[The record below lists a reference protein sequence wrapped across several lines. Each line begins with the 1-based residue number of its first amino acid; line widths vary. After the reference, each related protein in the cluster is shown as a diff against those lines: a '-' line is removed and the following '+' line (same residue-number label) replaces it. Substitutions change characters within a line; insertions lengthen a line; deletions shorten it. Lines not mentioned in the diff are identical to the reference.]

1 MLILRGDPKASP
13 PLTLPLLTCGL
24 LTLGSD
30 NRQPVTTTDK
40 MQENRTDWFM
50 FGIAAVLALF
60 GAMMVYSASAMF
72 ALKETESGSQY
83 TYFYKQIAF
92 TLGGLA
98 AMFVVSKVDYHILQK
113 PWVVYS
119 VCGVTVVLLLTVFG
133 FPATNGAQRWIRFSG
148 FSFQPSELAKLAL
161 PIFLAYYLTQ
171 KEEVVGDL
179 KETVLPCLAGVG
191 ILGGLVFLEKDLGTT
206 IVLCAIFSAVYFA
219 AGARLV
225 HIATV
230 AAGMV
235 LIGAGAIFFAPWRV
249 ARLMAFMDPYKYA
262 ADEGYQVVQSLYAI
276 GSGGVFGEGFAK
288 GHQKLFYLPYPYS
301 DFIFSVVGEELGLV
315 GTLAVVV
322 AFGLLL
328 WRGARAA
335 VLAPDRFGNLLAIGI
350 ITGIIVQALFNISVV
365 TSILPAKGIPLPF
378 ISYGGSSVVVALI
391 GVGIL
396 LNISKF
402 ATGREYREEAPRKR
416 VTRRRERMA

>member
-1 MLILRGDPKASP
+1 M
-13 PLTLPLLTCGL
+13 T
-24 LTLGSD
+24 
-30 NRQPVTTTDK
+30 
-40 MQENRTDWFM
+40 QENRTDWFM

-72 ALKETESGSQY
+72 ALRETESSSQY
-83 TYFYKQIAF
+83 TYFYKQIGF
-92 TLGGLA
+92 TVGGLA
-98 AMFVVSKVDYHILQK
+98 AMFIVSKIDYHIFQNT
-113 PWVVYS
+113 WMVAAIV
-119 VCGVTVVLLLTVFG
+119 GVTVVLLLAVFG
-133 FPATNGAQRWIRFSG
+133 FPPINGARRWIRFSG
-148 FSFQPSELAKLAL
+148 FSFQPSELAKIAL
-161 PIFLAYYLTQ
+161 PIFLAYYLTK
-171 KEEVVGDL
+171 KEEMVGDL
-179 KETVLPCLAGVG
+179 KQTVLPCLLGLG
-191 ILGGLVFLEKDLGTT
+191 LLGGLVFLEKDLGTT

-219 AGARLV
+219 AGARLI

-230 AAGMV
+230 AAAMV
-235 LIGAGAIFFAPWRV
+235 LTGAGAIFFAPWRV
-249 ARLMAFMDPYKYA
+249 ARLMAFIDPYKYA
-262 ADEGYQVVQSLYAI
+262 DDEGYQVVQSLYAI

-315 GTLAVVV
+315 GTLAVVA

-335 VLAPDRFGNLLAIGI
+335 VMAPDRFGNLLGIGI

-378 ISYGGSSVVVALI
+378 ISYGGSSVVVTLI

-402 ATGREYREEAPRKR
+402 AGSDAPVKEKISSRPYRQRS
-416 VTRRRERMA
+416 RMA